1 MDAHFGTDFTPPVL
15 VTGQH
20 QQFLSCAPAEHE
32 VRKELLVPSCPISR
46 VWKEKSW
53 RESCRLDCP
62 GLMNHLHVLTN
73 KKSAILY
80 KLTFT
85 LSSGL
90 LGDTGYVQWQSTIVA
105 CHPFPGALIF
115 LHATY
120 LDFLCPKAFPR
131 LWVPMP
137 WLSIPLIVPWVTQH
151 PKTCF
156 FLLEEDMS
164 WNGGGVVHSLILP

>member
-32 VRKELLVPSCPISR
+32 VRKELLVPCCPISR
-46 VWKEKSW
+46 VWKEKSR

-73 KKSAILY
+73 KKSAILH

-137 WLSIPLIVPWVTQH
+137 WLSKPLIVPWVTQH

-156 FLLEEDMS
+156 FFFWKKTCPGM
-164 WNGGGVVHSLILP
+164 GVVWCTH